1 MGQVKNLHRIQQL
14 SEFDGGSKYFIR
26 GFRRMRYVGIFLDSR
41 FPIVGM
47 LLLLPACSMSITDF
61 VSPLL
66 GHHADAPPP
75 PEPAPPYRQLIAD
88 HMSELFAAN
97 SEVSNAR
104 ISSVRK
110 LDSSSSAVWRV
121 CLKAEMKTT
130 DGSSVARTYVVLI
143 QRGQITDRRTASSSD
158 KCDDEKYERI
168 SPG

>member
-1 MGQVKNLHRIQQL
+1 
-14 SEFDGGSKYFIR
+14 
-26 GFRRMRYVGIFLDSR
+26 MRYGGILLDSR

-47 LLLLPACSMSITDF
+47 VLLLPACSMSITDF

-66 GHHADAPPP
+66 DHHVEAPST
-75 PEPAPPYRQLIAD
+75 PEPAPPYRRLIAD

-104 ISSVRK
+104 ISDVRK

-121 CLKAEMKTT
+121 CLKAEMKTS

-158 KCDDEKYERI
+158 KCDDEKYERL